1 MKKYKN
7 RKDAVKTVVA
17 ILCAALMLTACG
29 NAEADAMEEIAASV
43 TETTTE
49 SAEVLPTEKPAA
61 ESTEAPAKTVD
72 EGSATEPVEPVAVT
86 AEPDT
91 KPSAEPVAAS
101 AGAAAE
107 AGYTCTEMTQTMYA
121 KSAVNVR
128 DLPSTDGKKIGS
140 LKASEEITVTGKCDQ
155 TGWYRFDWNNTTG
168 YVSDRYIVSEKPA
181 VNTVAANTTTAGN
194 SNTAGNQYASNTGT
208 DEFGISDAV
217 IENFMKTHG
226 DGSTGNTDNKVVG
239 NTITGKLSAEND
251 YFDRAAAEQVFASLN
266 AERTAAGIPALIWS
280 EDLYNIAVQ
289 RCYENDVHAGARA
302 GTGENQTVGSGCD
315 AATIHQKWHDS
326 EGHHN
331 NYMNSTWTYG
341 AVAVR
346 VLSNTLGG
354 IQLEPYH
361 IAYEVFSA
369 GDNTA
374 ANSSVTINTPAQD
387 NSVAAAPKTADGNTG
402 ASSSNVGWSMTP
414 PTQEDGLKKW
424 QEQNPDVEV
433 SFGN

>member
-1 MKKYKN
+1 MKHRTHKLAAK
-7 RKDAVKTVVA
+7 AVAA

-29 NAEADAMEEIAASV
+29 SKETTSNETAS
-43 TETTTE
+43 TETT
-49 SAEVLPTEKPAA
+49 SV
-61 ESTEAPAKTVD
+61 ESTEMTT
-72 EGSATEPVEPVAVT
+72 TEAAVAETT
-86 AEPDT
+86 AEP
-91 KPSAEPVAAS
+91 AETPTESEAAPTETAPAESPAPAVEPTAAPVETAAIS
-101 AGAAAE
+101 T
-107 AGYTCTEMTQTMYA
+107 GYTYSELSQTMYA

-155 TGWYRFDWNNTTG
+155 TGWYRFEWNNTTG
-168 YVSDRYIVSEKPA
+168 YVSDKYIVSEKP
-181 VNTVAANTTTAGN
+181 AANTTTAGN

-226 DGSTGNTDNKVVG
+226 GGSTGNTGNTVVG
-239 NTITGKLSAEND
+239 NTITGNLSAEND

-266 AERTAAGIPALIWS
+266 AERTAAGIPALTWS

-289 RCYENDVHAGARA
+289 RCYENDIHAGMRA
-302 GTGENQTVGSGCD
+302 GTSENLTVGSGCD
-315 AATIHQKWHDS
+315 AATIHQKVHDS
-326 EGHHN
+326 EGHRN

-354 IQLEPYH
+354 MQLEPYH

-369 GDNTA
+369 GDSTN
-374 ANSSVTINTPAQD
+374 ANSSVTINAPVQD
-387 NSVAAAPKTADGNTG
+387 NSVAAAPKTADENTDT
-402 ASSSNVGWSMTP
+402 SSSNVGWSMTP

-424 QEQNPDVEV
+424 QEQNPDAEV

>member
-1 MKKYKN
+1 MKKCKN
-7 RKDAVKTVVA
+7 RKDAVKMVVA
-17 ILCAALMLTACG
+17 VLCAACMLTACG

-61 ESTEAPAKTVD
+61 EPTEAPAKTVD
-72 EGSATEPVEPVAVT
+72 DGSATEPVEPVAVT

-140 LKASEEITVTGKCDQ
+140 LKASQEITVTGKCDQ

-168 YVSDRYIVSEKPA
+168 YVSDRYIVSEKP
-181 VNTVAANTTTAGN
+181 VSNVAATGN
-194 SNTAGNQYASNTGT
+194 SNAAGNQYASNTVDDT
-208 DEFGISDAV
+208 FGITEEQ

-226 DGSTGNTDNKVVG
+226 DGATGNTTTTTSKD
-239 NTITGKLSAEND
+239 A
-251 YFDRAAAEQVFASLN
+251 YFDRAMAEQVFAMVN
-266 AERTAAGIPALIWS
+266 AERSAAGIPELTWS
-280 EDLYNIAVQ
+280 EDLYNIAME
-289 RCYENDVHAGARA
+289 RCHEDDGHASVRP
-302 GTGENQTVGSGCD
+302 GTGENCQTGSFGD
-315 AATIHQKWHDS
+315 DNANATTIHQNWKNS
-326 EGHHN
+326 QGHYD
-331 NYMNSTWTYG
+331 NYMNTMYGTG
-341 AVAVR
+341 AVAILR
-346 VLSNTLGG
+346 IPCNLGG
-354 IQLEPYH
+354 IQLGDGVV
-361 IAYEVFSA
+361 AYEVFGVGS
-369 GDNTA
+369 TA
-374 ANSSVTINTPAQD
+374 ANSSVTINTPVQD

-402 ASSSNVGWSMTP
+402 ASSSNVGWSLTP

-424 QEQNPDVEV
+424 QEQNPDAEV

>member
-7 RKDAVKTVVA
+7 RKDAVKMVVA
-17 ILCAALMLTACG
+17 VLCAACMLTACG

-61 ESTEAPAKTVD
+61 EPTEAPAKTVD

-140 LKASEEITVTGKCDQ
+140 LKASQEIIVTGKCDQ
-155 TGWYRFDWNNTTG
+155 TGWYRFDLNGTTG
-168 YVSDRYIVSEKPA
+168 YVSDKYIVSEKPA
-181 VNTVAANTTTAGN
+181 VNTVASANN
-194 SNTAGNQYASNTGT
+194 SSNTAGNTTAATQQNTAAPAATPAQTTTTTVSGT
-208 DEFGISDAV
+208 E
-217 IENFMKTHG
+217 E
-226 DGSTGNTDNKVVG
+226 
-239 NTITGKLSAEND
+239 
-251 YFDRAAAEQVFASLN
+251 YFDRAMAEQVFALVNNDRVANGLN
-266 AERTAAGIPALIWS
+266 ALAWN

-289 RCYENDVHAGARA
+289 RCYENDVHAGMRA
-302 GTGENQTVGSGCD
+302 GTSENYASGPTD
-315 AATIHQKWHDS
+315 ANRFYEGWHDS
-326 EGHHN
+326 TGHYN
-331 NYMNSTWTYG
+331 NYMNASWTDS
-341 AVAVR
+341 AVAIR
-346 VLSNTLGG
+346 VVPLLGG
-354 IQLEPYH
+354 ALGYDT
-361 IAYEVFSA
+361 IAYQVFQSN
-369 GDNTA
+369 GSTQ
-374 ANSSVTINTPAQD
+374 SVTINTPVQD
-387 NSVAAAPKTADGNTG
+387 DSVAAAPKTADGNTG
-402 ASSSNVGWSMTP
+402 ASSSNVGWSLTP

-424 QEQNPDVEV
+424 QEQNPDAEV

>member
-7 RKDAVKTVVA
+7 RKDAVKMVVA
-17 ILCAALMLTACG
+17 VLCAACMLTACG

-61 ESTEAPAKTVD
+61 EPTEAPAKTVD

-107 AGYTCTEMTQTMYA
+107 AGYTCTEMTQTMYV

-140 LKASEEITVTGKCDQ
+140 LKASQEITVTGKCDQ
-155 TGWYRFDWNNTTG
+155 TGWYRFELNNTTG
-168 YVSDRYIVSEKPA
+168 YVSDKYIVSEKPA
-181 VNTVAANTTTAGN
+181 VNTVAANGN
-194 SNTAGNQYASNTGT
+194 SNTAGNTTQQNTAAPTPAQTTTTGT
-208 DEFGISDAV
+208 
-217 IENFMKTHG
+217 
-226 DGSTGNTDNKVVG
+226 TDTSG
-239 NTITGKLSAEND
+239 E
-251 YFDRAAAEQVFASLN
+251 YFDRTMAEQVFALVN
-266 AERTAAGIPALIWS
+266 EERVANGIPALIWS
-280 EDLYNIAVQ
+280 EDVYNIAVQ
-289 RCYENDVHAGARA
+289 RCYENDLHAGVRA
-302 GTGENQTVGSGCD
+302 GTSENYSEGQQTAEEIYQG
-315 AATIHQKWHDS
+315 WHDS
-326 EGHHN
+326 PGHHD
-331 NYMNSTWTYG
+331 NYMNPNYTYS

-346 VLSNTLGG
+346 VVPLMGGALGN
-354 IQLEPYH
+354 IHVHYQ
-361 IAYEVFSA
+361 VFTW
-369 GDNTA
+369 DNTA
-374 ANSSVTINTPAQD
+374 TNSSVTINTPVQD
-387 NSVAAAPKTADGNTG
+387 DSVAAAPKTADENTDT
-402 ASSSNVGWSMTP
+402 SSSNVGWSMTP

>member
-7 RKDAVKTVVA
+7 RKDAVKMVVA
-17 ILCAALMLTACG
+17 VLCAVCMLTACG

-61 ESTEAPAKTVD
+61 EPTEAPAKTVD
-72 EGSATEPVEPVAVT
+72 EGSATEPVESVAVT

-140 LKASEEITVTGKCDQ
+140 LKASQEITVTGKCDQ

-181 VNTVAANTTTAGN
+181 VNTVAANTATAGN
-194 SNTAGNQYASNTGT
+194 SNTAGNQYASNTVDDT
-208 DEFGISDAV
+208 FGITEEQ

-226 DGSTGNTDNKVVG
+226 DGATGNTTTTTSKD
-239 NTITGKLSAEND
+239 A
-251 YFDRAAAEQVFASLN
+251 YFDRAMAEQVFAMVN
-266 AERTAAGIPALIWS
+266 AERSAAGIPELTWS
-280 EDLYNIAVQ
+280 EDLYNLAVE
-289 RCYENDVHAGARA
+289 RCNADNGHAGATTAENYQA
-302 GTGENQTVGSGCD
+302 GQPDEVS
-315 AATIHQKWHDS
+315 ASFIHQKWHDS
-326 EGHHN
+326 QGHYN
-331 NYMNSTWTYG
+331 NYMDSRHVAG
-341 AVAVR
+341 AVAIKR
-346 VLSNTLGG
+346 IPLNMGG
-354 IQLEPYH
+354 LDVNDTIV
-361 IAYEVFSA
+361 AYEVFTNA
-369 GDNTA
+369 D
-374 ANSSVTINTPAQD
+374 SSVASYTEPVVTED
-387 NSVAAAPKTADGNTG
+387 SVAAAPKTADEYTS
-402 ASSSNVGWSMTP
+402 ASSSNVGWSLTP
-414 PTQEDGLKKW
+414 PTQEDGLKNW
-424 QEQNPDVEV
+424 QEQNPDAEV

>member
-7 RKDAVKTVVA
+7 RKDAVKMVVA
-17 ILCAALMLTACG
+17 VLCAACMLTACG
-29 NAEADAMEEIAASV
+29 NAEADAMEEIAAFV

-61 ESTEAPAKTVD
+61 EPTEAPAKTVD

-140 LKASEEITVTGKCDQ
+140 LKASQEITITGKCDQ

-168 YVSDRYIVSEKPA
+168 YVSDKYIVSEKPVA
-181 VNTVAANTTTAGN
+181 NTVAANNN
-194 SNTAGNQYASNTGT
+194 SNTAGNQYASNKVDDT
-208 DEFGISDAV
+208 FGITEEQ

-226 DGSTGNTDNKVVG
+226 DGATGNTTTTTNKD
-239 NTITGKLSAEND
+239 A
-251 YFDRAAAEQVFASLN
+251 YFDRAMAEQVFAMVN
-266 AERTAAGIPALIWS
+266 AERSAAGIPELTWS
-280 EDLYNIAVQ
+280 EDLYNLAVE
-289 RCYENDVHAGARA
+289 RCNADNGHAGATTAENYQA
-302 GTGENQTVGSGCD
+302 GQPDEVS
-315 AATIHQKWHDS
+315 ASFIHQKWHDS
-326 EGHHN
+326 QGHYD
-331 NYMNSTWTYG
+331 NYMDSRHVAG
-341 AVAVR
+341 AVAIKR
-346 VLSNTLGG
+346 IPLNMGG
-354 IQLEPYH
+354 LDVNDTIV
-361 IAYEVFSA
+361 AYEVFTNA
-369 GDNTA
+369 D
-374 ANSSVTINTPAQD
+374 SSVASCTEPVVTENT
-387 NSVAAAPKTADGNTG
+387 VAAAPKTADENTS

-424 QEQNPDVEV
+424 QEQNPDAEV

>member
-17 ILCAALMLTACG
+17 VLCAACMLTACG

-61 ESTEAPAKTVD
+61 EPTEAPAKTVD

-128 DLPSTDGKKIGS
+128 DLPNTDGKKIGS
-140 LKASEEITVTGKCDQ
+140 LKASQEITVTGKCDQ
-155 TGWYRFDWNNTTG
+155 TGWYRFELNNTTG
-168 YVSDRYIVSEKPA
+168 YVSDKYIVSEKPA
-181 VNTVAANTTTAGN
+181 VNTVASTNN
-194 SNTAGNQYASNTGT
+194 SNNTAGNTTAATQQNTAAPAAT
-208 DEFGISDAV
+208 PAPAQ
-217 IENFMKTHG
+217 T
-226 DGSTGNTDNKVVG
+226 TTTNTTPN
-239 NTITGKLSAEND
+239 SSEP
-251 YFDRAAAEQVFASLN
+251 YFDRAMAEQIFALVNADRVANGLN
-266 AERTAAGIPALIWS
+266 ALEWS
-280 EDLYNIAVQ
+280 EDDYNIAMQ
-289 RCYENDVHAGARA
+289 RCCEDDGHNSMRGGTSENYAFGYTSA
-302 GTGENQTVGSGCD
+302 QD
-315 AATIHQKWHDS
+315 AYQGWHDS
-326 EGHHN
+326 TGHRN
-331 NYMNSTWTYG
+331 NYLNATYTKS
-341 AVAVR
+341 AVAARFTPLAGGALGYGTVFYQ
-346 VLSNTLGG
+346 VFTWDTNTTAYS
-354 IQLEPYH
+354 EPT
-361 IAYEVFSA
+361 IVT
-369 GDNTA
+369 NTE
-374 ANSSVTINTPAQD
+374 
-387 NSVAAAPKTADGNTG
+387 AAAPKTADENTDT
-402 ASSSNVGWSMTP
+402 SSSNVGWSMTP
-414 PTQEDGLKKW
+414 PTQEDGLNKW

>member
-7 RKDAVKTVVA
+7 RKDAVKMVVA
-17 ILCAALMLTACG
+17 VLCAACMLTACG

-61 ESTEAPAKTVD
+61 EPTEAPAKTVD

-91 KPSAEPVAAS
+91 KPSAEPAAAS

-140 LKASEEITVTGKCDQ
+140 LKASQEITVTGKCDQ

-168 YVSDRYIVSEKPA
+168 YVSDKYIVSEKP
-181 VNTVAANTTTAGN
+181 VSNVAATGN
-194 SNTAGNQYASNTGT
+194 SNAAGNNAAATQRNTAAPAATPAPAQTTTTGT
-208 DEFGISDAV
+208 
-217 IENFMKTHG
+217 
-226 DGSTGNTDNKVVG
+226 TDTSG
-239 NTITGKLSAEND
+239 E
-251 YFDRAAAEQVFASLN
+251 YFDRAMAEQVFALVN
-266 AERTAAGIPALIWS
+266 EERVANGIPALIWS
-280 EDLYNIAVQ
+280 EDVYNIAVQ
-289 RCYENDVHAGARA
+289 RCYENDLHAGVRA
-302 GTGENQTVGSGCD
+302 GTSENYSEGQQTAEEIYQG
-315 AATIHQKWHDS
+315 WHDS
-326 EGHHN
+326 PGHHD
-331 NYMNSTWTYG
+331 NYMNPNYTYS

-346 VLSNTLGG
+346 VVPLMGGALGN
-354 IQLEPYH
+354 IHVHYQ
-361 IAYEVFSA
+361 VFTWDS
-369 GDNTA
+369 TA
-374 ANSSVTINTPAQD
+374 ANSSVPINTPAQD

-402 ASSSNVGWSMTP
+402 ASSSNVGWSLTP

>member
-1 MKKYKN
+1 MKHRTHKPTAK
-7 RKDAVKTVVA
+7 AVAA

-29 NAEADAMEEIAASV
+29 SKETTSNETAS
-43 TETTTE
+43 TETT
-49 SAEVLPTEKPAA
+49 SV
-61 ESTEAPAKTVD
+61 ESTEITT
-72 EGSATEPVEPVAVT
+72 TEAAVAEPT
-86 AEPDT
+86 AEP
-91 KPSAEPVAAS
+91 AETPTESEAAPTETAPAESPAPAVEPTAAPVESTAVS
-101 AGAAAE
+101 T
-107 AGYTCTEMTQTMYA
+107 GYTYSELNQTMYA

-140 LKASEEITVTGKCDQ
+140 LKASQEITVTGKCDQ

-168 YVSDRYIVSEKPA
+168 YVSDKYIVSEKP
-181 VNTVAANTTTAGN
+181 VSNVATTGN

-226 DGSTGNTDNKVVG
+226 GGSTGNTGNTVVG
-239 NTITGKLSAEND
+239 NTITGNLSAEND

-289 RCYENDVHAGARA
+289 RCYENDVHAGMRA
-302 GTGENQTVGSGCD
+302 GTSENQTVGSGCD

-354 IQLEPYH
+354 MQLEPYH
-361 IAYEVFSA
+361 VAYEVFSA

-374 ANSSVTINTPAQD
+374 ANSSVTINTPVQE
-387 NSVAAAPKTADGNTG
+387 NSVAAAPKTADEDTS